1 MTGLGIWYYLK
12 LYKNWIISILIFT
25 IIFWT
30 AMYLSYVTTYHL
42 LEVDKPLILFLADSF
57 SYAFFIY
64 GVATL
69 LGVLL
74 ISLVR
79 LAGFF
84 RQKDIEILLQ
94 TKTHELKGIIEETEE
109 VLTARQRIIHE
120 APMGVFMTHK
130 HQILYANEW
139 MFDVWGYN
147 KQNEKI
153 SGIENFFT
161 SVNEILVLERKA
173 IAALKKQ
180 KIFSVQTAIENG
192 LKQKIFIQLY
202 VHAIDLKKPEK
213 GLVWFL
219 QDTTPEMKNIELET
233 YYQTVFRVMSILHS
247 ADENNMSE
255 DDILHQLLDE
265 VLGIY
270 GLKTGFYFK
279 YENKSLKFAFLSGED
294 SYFPNHPNSIDLE
307 DKKLGVAA
315 IVKAALTRK
324 GFVYNQIDGIDYYRQ
339 NLGRKNSP
347 QVKSTLAFPVIVNNK
362 VEGVVSLYAY
372 EPGFFTDSLVF
383 RLQQLNTE
391 ICKNLGNIRAR
402 RKARESIH
410 RYEECLRGQIHE
422 LETNKKIMQRQAS
435 EVNAMIG
442 DLILARDA
450 AEKASRSKTE
460 FLANIS
466 HELRTPLNAILG
478 FSEAMEQETFGKIEN
493 KQYKD
498 YIGYILE
505 SGRHLLSLIN
515 DVLDLSCVE
524 VGRHKMNEED
534 IKVIPVVE
542 DVVSIIARYP
552 GGDKRQIKVKT
563 DAQGIILHADERSF
577 KQVFLNVLSNAVK
590 FTKDKGHIDVL
601 LSQTTK
607 GELQIEVKDD
617 GVGIPKDKIG
627 DLFQPFSQVENIM
640 TREHE
645 GSGLGLVL
653 IKKLVELHGGR
664 VWIESAF
671 GKGTSVFLVFP
682 KSRVKVVKKAVK
694 TRIKK

>member
-42 LEVDKPLILFLADSF
+42 LEMDKPLILFLADSF
-57 SYAFFIY
+57 SYALFIY
-64 GVATL
+64 GVAAL

-94 TKTHELKGIIEETEE
+94 TKTHELKGIIEETED
-109 VLTARQRIIHE
+109 VLTARQKIIHE
-120 APMGVFMTHK
+120 APLGVFMTHK

-139 MFDVWGYN
+139 MYQSWGYS
-147 KQNEKI
+147 EKSERI
-153 SGIENFFT
+153 SGIENFFS
-161 SVNEILVLERKA
+161 SVDEVLVLERKVLN
-173 IAALKKQ
+173 ALKKQ
-180 KIFSVQTAIENG
+180 KSFSVQTALENG
-192 LKQKIFIQLY
+192 LKQKVFVEFHVYALEP
-202 VHAIDLKKPEK
+202 KKPER

-219 QDTTPEMKNIELET
+219 SDMTAEIKNIELET
-233 YYQTVFRVMSILHS
+233 YYQTVFRVMSILHA

-255 DDILHQLLDE
+255 NDILRQLLDE

-270 GLKTGFYFK
+270 GLRTGFYFK
-279 YENKSLKFAFLSGED
+279 YEDKKLNFAFLSGED
-294 SYFPNHPNSIDLE
+294 SYFPNHPNVIDLSDPQFE
-307 DKKLGVAA
+307 VAA
-315 IVKAALTRK
+315 IVKAVLSRK
-324 GFVYNQIDGIDYYRQ
+324 GFVYNDIEKIEYYRQ
-339 NLGRKNSP
+339 NLGRTNSP
-347 QVKSTLAFPVIVNNK
+347 QVKSTFAFPIIINNK

-372 EPGFFTDSLVF
+372 ATGFFTDSLVF

-391 ICKNLGNIRAR
+391 ICKNLGNIRTKH
-402 RKARESIH
+402 KAKESIH

-442 DLILARDA
+442 DLILARDS
-450 AEKASRSKTE
+450 AEKANRSKTE

-478 FSEAMEQETFGKIEN
+478 FSEAMEQETFGKIGN

-534 IKVIPVVE
+534 INVIPVVE

-552 GGDKRQIKVKT
+552 GGDKRHIKVKA
-563 DAQGIILHADERSF
+563 DEKGIVLHADERSF

-590 FTKDKGHIDVL
+590 FTREEGHINVL
-601 LSQTTK
+601 LGLTPK
-607 GELQIEVKDD
+607 GDLQIEVKDD

-640 TREHE
+640 TREHD

-653 IKKLVELHGGR
+653 IKKLVELHGGH
-664 VWIESAF
+664 VWIESVE
-671 GKGTSVFLVFP
+671 GKGTSVFLLFP
-682 KSRVKVVKKAVK
+682 KARIKLVKSVK
-694 TRIKK
+694 TRVKK